1 MGARRP
7 KGTVLSQNRRRQ
19 QKWEP
24 HPRETQSSKDIR
36 DCSVYFGAICKE
48 AETHDRP
55 GGTDVYT
62 GAV

>member
-1 MGARRP
+1 M
-7 KGTVLSQNRRRQ
+7 VLSQNRRRR

-24 HPRETQSSKDIR
+24 HPRETQSSKDIQ